1 MFITMS
7 VATKLQSSAK
17 LVSEPRAIL
26 GPTGNRVKPSED
38 PKRKPEVA
46 KKPLRPKKPVPKIP
60 EQVIRNNGSVDS
72 ACSSDSSS
80 SSASS
85 AKKME
90 SSRRTVMVK
99 RNEVKNAMDSAGI
112 VENSS
117 PIPGPIRR
125 CDWIT
130 ANSGT
135 LLLFIYLF
143 YDL

>member
-1 MFITMS
+1 MS

-26 GPTGNRVKPSED
+26 CPTGNRVRASED
-38 PKRKPEVA
+38 PKRKTEVV
-46 KKPLRPKKPVPKIP
+46 KKPQRPKKPVPKIP

-90 SSRRTVMVK
+90 SSRRTVMVRRK
-99 RNEVKNAMDSAGI
+99 EVKNAKVVPDGSAEI
-112 VENSS
+112 AENSP
-117 PIPGPIRR
+117 PIPGPIKR

-130 ANSGT
+130 PNSGT
-135 LLLFIYLF
+135 LVLFICVIL
-143 YDL
+143 